1 MTPEHR
7 RLLLPSLLALSA
19 TVACSSGASRRPA
32 SSPTVGA
39 RTQPA
44 PPAARPATRPLHIGH
59 VDISTGLYNREDEDL
74 VVATPLPM
82 VLRRTYL
89 SGDRQS
95 RHFGIGT
102 THPGEWYLYGDNDPQ
117 VPWGDL
123 ILADGGRI
131 HFTRISSG
139 TSKDDAVL
147 RHESTPTEFDRALLK
162 WDGTHWVM
170 QLRDG
175 GRALFLDCEREH
187 EVCALVERTDAQGNR
202 IAYVRDASGRLT
214 RMESAGQSITFDYD
228 ERGRIAGAYD
238 SSQNAVSYSYDTL
251 GRLVR
256 ATSSDGTVRTYA
268 YNDRDEMTEVREP
281 GRIIANWF
289 DESGRL
295 ARQVVNVSGVDDP
308 YVMTFTYGLAGASVV
323 RTDVGEDDGTRS
335 SYRFNRSHY
344 VVSET
349 LDADG
354 PAPVSLIYQND
365 ESTNSAS
372 AVTLSCRGRTGPVI
386 RTMPLTT
393 RLEDPVKDDLIRAE
407 CVQ

>member
-1 MTPEHR
+1 MTPGFR
-7 RLLLPSLLALSA
+7 RLLVPSILALGV
-19 TVACSSGASRRPA
+19 TVACSSGAGRRPA
-32 SSPTVGA
+32 ASPTAGA
-39 RTQPA
+39 RLQPA
-44 PPAARPATRPLHIGH
+44 PPSTRPAARPLHKGH

-74 VVATPLPM
+74 VVPTPLPM

-95 RHFGIGT
+95 RHFGVGT
-102 THPGEWYLYGDNDPQ
+102 THPGEWYLYGDSDPA

-139 TSKDDAVL
+139 TSQADAVL
-147 RHESTPTEFDRALLK
+147 RHEGTPTEFDRALLK

-175 GRALFLDCEREH
+175 GRALFLDCLREQD
-187 EVCALVERTDAQGNR
+187 VCSLVERSDSQGNR
-202 IAYVRDASGRLT
+202 IAYVRDADGRLT
-214 RMESAGQSITFDYD
+214 RMESAGQSISFDYD
-228 ERGRIAGAYD
+228 EAGRIAGAYD
-238 SSQNAVSYSYDTL
+238 SSQNAVSYRYDGL

-256 ATSSDGTVRTYA
+256 ATASDGTVRDYT
-268 YNDRDEMTEVREP
+268 YNDRDEMTAVREP
-281 GRIIANWF
+281 GRIVANWF

-295 ARQVVNVSGVDDP
+295 AKQVVHVSGVDDP
-308 YVMTFTYGLAGASVV
+308 YVMTFAYGLAGTSVV
-323 RTDVGEDDGTRS
+323 KTDVGEDDGTRS
-335 SYRFNRSHY
+335 SYRFNGSHY

-354 PAPVSLIYQND
+354 PAPVSLTYHND
-365 ESTNSAS
+365 ESTNAAS
-372 AVTLSCRGRTGPVI
+372 AVTLSCRGRVGPVS
-386 RTMPLTT
+386 RTMPLGA
-393 RLEDPVKDDLIRAE
+393 RLEDPAKEALIRAE

>member
-1 MTPEHR
+1 MTPEYR
-7 RLLLPSLLALSA
+7 RVLLPSLLVLCA
-19 TVACSSGASRRPA
+19 TVACSSGAGRRPA
-32 SSPTVGA
+32 ASPTAGA
-39 RTQPA
+39 RLQPA
-44 PPAARPATRPLHIGH
+44 PPATRAAARPLHRGH
-59 VDISTGLYNREDEDL
+59 LDISTGLYNREDEDL
-74 VVATPLPM
+74 VVPTPLPM

-95 RHFGIGT
+95 RHFGVGT
-102 THPGEWYLYGDNDPQ
+102 THPGEWYLYGDNDPG

-139 TSKDDAVL
+139 TSQADAVL
-147 RHESTPTEFDRALLK
+147 RHEGTPTEFDRAQLQ

-175 GRALFLDCEREH
+175 GRARFLDCQREH
-187 EVCALVERTDAQGNR
+187 EVCSLVERSDAHGNR
-202 IAYVRDASGRLT
+202 IVYVRDAAGRLT
-214 RMESAGQSITFDYD
+214 RMESAGQSINFDYD

-238 SSQNAVSYSYDTL
+238 SSQNAVAYKYDGL

-256 ATSSDGTVRTYA
+256 ATASDGTVRDYA
-268 YNDRDEMTEVREP
+268 YNDRDEMTQVREP
-281 GRIIANWF
+281 GRVVANWF

-295 ARQVVNVSGVDDP
+295 AEQVVNVSGVDDP
-308 YVMTFTYGLAGASVV
+308 YVMTFAYGVAGTSVV
-323 RTDVGEDDGTRS
+323 KTDVGEDDGTRS
-335 SYRFNRSHY
+335 SYRFNGSHY

-354 PAPVSLIYQND
+354 PAPVILTYHNE

-372 AVTLSCRGRTGPVI
+372 EVTLSCRGRTGPVS
-386 RTMPLTT
+386 RTMPLGA
-393 RLEDPVKDDLIRAE
+393 RLEDPARDALIRAE

>member
-1 MTPEHR
+1 MT
-7 RLLLPSLLALSA
+7 LN
-19 TVACSSGASRRPA
+19 TGGCCSFAPGAKRNRGVLERASRRRRRHHGGRSNSAGAA
-32 SSPTVGA
+32 SRASRDA
-39 RTQPA
+39 R
-44 PPAARPATRPLHIGH
+44 RFHRGH
-59 VDISTGLYNREDEDL
+59 VDISTGLCNREAEDL

-82 VLRRTYL
+82 VLRRAYL

-102 THPGEWYLYGDNDPQ
+102 THPGSVLYGDNDPQ

-170 QLRDG
+170 ELRDG

-268 YNDRDEMTEVREP
+268 YNDRDEMTRSASPAGSSRTGRRVGPACQAGGECVRRRRP
-281 GRIIANWF
+281 VR
-289 DESGRL
+289 DDLRL
-295 ARQVVNVSGVDDP
+295 RA
-308 YVMTFTYGLAGASVV
+308 AGA
-323 RTDVGEDDGTRS
+323 RS
-335 SYRFNRSHY
+335 S
-344 VVSET
+344 
-349 LDADG
+349 G
-354 PAPVSLIYQND
+354 PTSVKTTGRGRRTA
-365 ESTNSAS
+365 STAATTSCRRRRRRRTGAS
-372 AVTLSCRGRTGPVI
+372 APDLSERRVDELRERGDAVVPRPHGSGHPDPPPTA
-386 RTMPLTT
+386 